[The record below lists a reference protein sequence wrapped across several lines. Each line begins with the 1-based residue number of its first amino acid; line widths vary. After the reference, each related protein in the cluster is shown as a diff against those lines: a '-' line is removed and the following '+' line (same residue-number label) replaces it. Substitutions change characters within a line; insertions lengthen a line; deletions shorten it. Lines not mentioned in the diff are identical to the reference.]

1 MSMTPGKYEPST
13 VTLLGPMH
21 GPYDVCNTCLFSCF
35 YLFARIMRMIK
46 QKRHLTVQEP
56 VRGPFYIND
65 YISSNLK
72 EKTYVLPVITKAF
85 HMSAFFGGVKPS
97 ITIFHFT

>member
-1 MSMTPGKYEPST
+1 
-13 VTLLGPMH
+13 
-21 GPYDVCNTCLFSCF
+21 
-35 YLFARIMRMIK
+35 MRMIK

-72 EKTYVLPVITKAF
+72 EKTYVLHVITKAF

-97 ITIFHFT
+97 ITIFHST